1 MSCPVGAAD
10 LKEDQG
16 DIHLPR
22 GPHNVTSN
30 NSASTITSGWGNT
43 SNPFSGVIRSSEYL
57 LVDLTSLGLVDHVI
71 QGAEQFLANLA
82 AQGLAPPYLSRVDQ
96 VIHEAEQLL
105 AGLALK
111 GLAPARLSHTPP
123 AM

>member
-1 MSCPVGAAD
+1 MLSPAGAAN
-10 LKEDQG
+10 LQEDQSN
-16 DIHLPR
+16 IRLPR
-22 GPHNVTSN
+22 SPHNVTSD

-43 SNPFSGVIRSSEYL
+43 SNPFSDIIRSSEYL
-57 LVDLTSLGLVDHVI
+57 LVDLTSLGLVKHVLL
-71 QGAEQFLANLA
+71 GAERCLTYLAV
-82 AQGLAPPYLSRVDQ
+82 QGLAPVRLSRIDQ
-96 VIHEAEQLL
+96 VIHDAEQLL